1 MSSVRLRRTSGG
13 TFLAFSQMKV
23 MKETNILT
31 VSKLNYEFD
40 NNLIIVHE

>member
-13 TFLAFSQMKV
+13 TLLAFFQMKV
-23 MKETNILT
+23 MKVATILT